1 MLTFESTTDHLSKP
15 FSSKELILRVHSHLQ
30 LAAIRSELETRV
42 TERTA
47 ALEESRE
54 TFKRLSELLQVG
66 VHRSD
71 REGRIIWANK
81 KWFKTLGLEEGDWD
95 GRENVV

>member
-1 MLTFESTTDHLSKP
+1 M
-15 FSSKELILRVHSHLQ
+15 HSHLQ

-42 TERTA
+42 SERTA

-71 REGRIIWANK
+71 REGKIVWANK
-81 KWFKTLGLEEGDWD
+81 KWFKTLGLEDGQWD
-95 GRENVV
+95 GKPPANACLYLRLLLTVAGRLG